1 MNRSRSGLF
10 PAAVSVINTAMIQ
23 VMTKIILDFFLHSLR
38 KLIIFVVKPKRFV
51 SYVPSELN

>member
-23 VMTKIILDFFLHSLR
+23 VMTKIILDFLHSLG

>member
-23 VMTKIILDFFLHSLR
+23 VITKIILDFIFHSLR
-38 KLIIFVVKPKRFV
+38 KLIIFVVKPKRFL